1 MSEANAK
8 KILIAEDEE
17 TLRNVLGDALVA
29 NGFQVILAKDGQDTV
44 VQARDAHPDLIL
56 LDVLMPRMDGRAA
69 LKVLRADPATRNT
82 PIIFLTNLSELDT
95 ISDTLDAGVS
105 GYIVKS
111 DWSID
116 DIVKKVKNQLAK
128 NSGN

>member
-1 MSEANAK
+1 MSEPNGK

-17 TLRNVLGDALVA
+17 SLRTVLSDALVA
-29 NGFQVILAKDGQDTV
+29 HGFQTILAKDGQDAV
-44 VQARDAHPDLIL
+44 VQAKTAHPDLIL

-69 LKVLRADPATRNT
+69 LKAFRADPSSRNT

-95 ISDTLDAGVS
+95 ISDALDADVS

-111 DWSID
+111 DWSIE
-116 DIVKKVKNQLAK
+116 DIVKKVRDQLGMA
-128 NSGN
+128 